1 MLFAWMSNKDIAIHY
16 SCSPYNADQKH
27 EEIKYHSN
35 LMKSLINKEKKTWNP
50 PKIKEIFREF
60 SLEKYIFI

>member
-35 LMKSLINKEKKTWNP
+35 LMKSLINKEKKN
-50 PKIKEIFREF
+50 
-60 SLEKYIFI
+60 LESTKN